1 MPPCFVWPNVS
12 DMNDGANRDAT
23 KRSARERLQ
32 VEREKQKARDKRRRT
47 LVVSAAV
54 VGVLGLAAVVG
65 LIAANTGKGG
75 SSAKGGPLVA
85 PSGATGKD
93 ALAIQTGKDA
103 APSTLTVWEDFR
115 CPACKAFETNYR
127 DTIHDLEAKGLLKVE
142 YHLVTLI
149 DGNMG
154 GSGSL
159 KSANAA
165 ACAQDAGKFAP
176 YHDLLFDNQPEE
188 TDDAFGKNAKLLELA
203 GKIDGLDTPGFRT
216 CVEDGTHDSWV
227 NKSQDAFRAGT
238 FRGTPTVLL
247 DGTDIFGDQ
256 ANPLTP
262 QKLKEKVEAAG
273 KVGPGA
279 TKASP
284 SASGSPDTSKSG
296 SKSGSTSGSGSGSA
310 SPSASA
316 PGSSKASSGRSAAP
330 SAGSSSPAAR
340 SAGRPATGG
349 SGSADASAEHAGMP
363 MGH

>member
-32 VEREKQKARDKRRRT
+32 AEREKQKARDKRRRT

-65 LIAANTGKGG
+65 LIAANAGKGG

-93 ALAIQTGKDA
+93 ALAIQTGKDG

-127 DTIHDLEAKGLLKVE
+127 ETVHELEAKGLLKVE

-154 GSGSL
+154 GTGSL

-176 YHDLLFDNQPEE
+176 YHDALFDNQPEE
-188 TDDAFGKNAKLLELA
+188 TNDAYGKNAKLLELA
-203 GKIDGLDTPGFRT
+203 GKVDGLDTPAFRG
-216 CVEDGTHDSWV
+216 CVEDGTHDAWV
-227 NKSQDAFRAGT
+227 NKSQEAFRAGK

-247 DGTDIFGDQ
+247 DGKDIFGDQ

-273 KVGPGA
+273 KG
-279 TKASP
+279 
-284 SASGSPDTSKSG
+284 
-296 SKSGSTSGSGSGSA
+296 GSGTGTA

-316 PGSSKASSGRSAAP
+316 SAASGSGSGAKSASPSAAASGKASSGRSATP
-330 SAGSSSPAAR
+330 SASSSPSAR
-340 SAGRPATGG
+340 SAGRSATGG
-349 SGSADASAEHAGMP
+349 SGSEDASPEHAGMP
-363 MGH
+363 MDH

>member
-12 DMNDGANRDAT
+12 DMNDGANRDTT

-32 VEREKQKARDKRRRT
+32 AERERQKAKDKRRRT

-65 LIAANTGKGG
+65 LIAANAGKGG

-93 ALAIQTGKDA
+93 ALAIQAGKDE

-127 DTIHDLEAKGLLKVE
+127 ETVQALEAKGLLKVE

-149 DGNMG
+149 DGNMS

-165 ACAQDAGKFAP
+165 ACAQDAGKFPA

-188 TDDAFGKNAKLLELA
+188 TNDAYGKNAKLLELA
-203 GKIDGLDTPGFRT
+203 GKVDGLDTPAFRT

-227 NKSQDAFRAGT
+227 NKSQDAFRAGK

-247 DGTDIFGDQ
+247 DGTDIFADQ
-256 ANPLTP
+256 NNPITP

-273 KVGPGA
+273 KGGPGGA
-279 TKASP
+279 KTSP
-284 SASGSPDTSKSG
+284 SAS
-296 SKSGSTSGSGSGSA
+296 
-310 SPSASA
+310 
-316 PGSSKASSGRSAAP
+316 RSAAP
-330 SAGSSSPAAR
+330 SPSGPAKASSARSAASPSSSAR
-340 SAGRPATGG
+340 SAGRSATGTA
-349 SGSADASAEHAGMP
+349 GSATSSPEHSGTSG
-363 MGH
+363 GH

>member
-32 VEREKQKARDKRRRT
+32 MEREKQKARDKRRRT

-65 LIAANTGKGG
+65 LIAANAGKGG

-93 ALAIQTGKDA
+93 ALAIQTGKA
-103 APSTLTVWEDFR
+103 EAPSTLTVWEDFR

-127 DTIHDLEAKGLLKVE
+127 DTIHELEAKGLLKVE

-188 TDDAFGKNAKLLELA
+188 TNDAYGKNAKLLELA
-203 GKIDGLDTPGFRT
+203 GKVDGLDTPAFRT

-227 NKSQDAFRAGT
+227 NKSQDAFRAGK

-247 DGTDIFGDQ
+247 DGKDIFGDQ

-262 QKLKEKVEAAG
+262 QKLKETVEAAG
-273 KVGPGA
+273 KSGPGA
-279 TKASP
+279 AKASP
-284 SASGSPDTSKSG
+284 SASPSG
-296 SKSGSTSGSGSGSA
+296 SAKGSA

-316 PGSSKASSGRSAAP
+316 QGSGKASSGRSATPSASAAGASAAP
-330 SAGSSSPAAR
+330 SAR
-340 SAGRPATGG
+340 SAGRSGSGG
-349 SGSADASAEHAGMP
+349 SGSVDASPEHAGMP

>member
-1 MPPCFVWPNVS
+1 MPPCFVWRNVS

-32 VEREKQKARDKRRRT
+32 AERERQKTKDKRRRT

-93 ALAIQTGKDA
+93 ALAIQAGKPE

-127 DTIHDLEAKGLLKVE
+127 DTVHDLEAKGLLKVE

-154 GSGSL
+154 GTGSL
-159 KSANAA
+159 RGANAA
-165 ACAQDAGKFAP
+165 ACAQDVGKFSP
-176 YHDLLFDNQPEE
+176 YHDVLFENQPEE
-188 TDDAFGKNAKLLELA
+188 TNDAYGKNAKLLELA
-203 GKIDGLDTPGFRT
+203 AKVEGLDTPEFRS
-216 CVEDGTHDSWV
+216 CVQDGTHDSWV
-227 NKSQDAFRAGT
+227 KKSQDAFRAGK

-247 DGTDIFGDQ
+247 DGKDIFADQ

-273 KVGPGA
+273 KGGPGA
-279 TKASP
+279 ADSSGSPSQSASP
-284 SASGSPDTSKSG
+284 SPSQASSAR
-296 SKSGSTSGSGSGSA
+296 SA
-310 SPSASA
+310 SPSAQARS
-316 PGSSKASSGRSAAP
+316 GSKTGS
-330 SAGSSSPAAR
+330 GSSS
-340 SAGRPATGG
+340 SG
-349 SGSADASAEHAGMP
+349 SGTSSSGGTSTTSSTSTKAASDD
-363 MGH
+363 